1 MTDRKDDNLPARLV
15 PPEPGAGGRSH
26 WRVTPLGL
34 ALVEE
39 LAGRGVHVATIA
51 RALGMSKDAFRSCRD
66 RQPEVDDA
74 YHAGLAREHDAL
86 VGNLR
91 TAADE
96 SNIVANIFLL
106 KARHQYREGEALE
119 ANLNLSV
126 NTGGVLVVPNKMS
139 MEDFLEE
146 RRRAG
151 ELPGDARPGTVQR
164 IPGQRDPDTIES
176 VLDPETRRSD

>member
-1 MTDRKDDNLPARLV
+1 MSEEKLPARLV

-26 WRVTPLGL
+26 WRVTELGL

-91 TAADE
+91 EAADE
-96 SNIVANIFLL
+96 GNIVANIFLL

-119 ANLNLSV
+119 ANLSLSV
-126 NTGGVLVVPNKMS
+126 NTGGVLVVPNKMT
-139 MEDFLEE
+139 MEEFLEAQRE
-146 RRRAG
+146 TGTYDSPIRPDAVKRISG
-151 ELPGDARPGTVQR
+151 EPEV
-164 IPGQRDPDTIES
+164 
-176 VLDPETRRSD
+176 VVDPETRRGD

>member
-1 MTDRKDDNLPARLV
+1 MSDHNNDNLPARLV
-15 PPEPGAGGRSH
+15 PPEPGETGRSH
-26 WRVTPLGL
+26 WRVTPLGI

-39 LAGRGVHVATIA
+39 LAGRGCHVSTIA

-91 TAADE
+91 NLADE
-96 SNIVANIFLL
+96 GNVVANIFLL

-119 ANLNLSV
+119 ANLNVSL
-126 NTGGVLVVPNKMS
+126 NTGGVLVVPPKMS
-139 MEDFLEE
+139 VAEFLEE

-151 ELPGDARPGTVQR
+151 ELPLGPRPDAVER
-164 IPGQRDPDTIES
+164 IPGQREPETIEG
-176 VLDPETRRSD
+176 VLDPETRRSE